1 MRRNGPGRS
10 ASSVFSMPQQQT
22 SSTTWALISGAC
34 LLLGLAVGYVI
45 FGGPRAAVP
54 VAAPATQVPAPAPA
68 TGGPQ
73 PGLMDEQQAQAL
85 RNILA
90 RNPTDVQANTQLGHL
105 YYDSGRFAE
114 AVGPYQQAFAIDS
127 RNVNLSTDL
136 GTALWYSGRPDEA
149 IAQFTRSLGID
160 PTHPQTLFNLGIV
173 KRDGKQD
180 YAGAVQAWEKLL
192 AANPS
197 YAERDKVQQ
206 LISQAKAQMGSSP
219 IAPVRSTK

>member
-1 MRRNGPGRS
+1 M
-10 ASSVFSMPQQQT
+10 AQQQT

-45 FGGPRAAVP
+45 FGGQRAPVGVP
-54 VAAPATQVPAPAPA
+54 FAAAPASAPAG
-68 TGGPQ
+68 GGPQ
-73 PGLMDEQQAQAL
+73 QGLMDEQQAQAL
-85 RNILA
+85 RNVLA
-90 RNPTDVQANTQLGHL
+90 RDPTNVQANTQLGHL

-114 AVGPYQQAFAIDS
+114 AVGPYQQALAVDS

-149 IAQFTRSLGID
+149 IAQFARSLAID

-180 YAGAVQAWEKLL
+180 LAGAVQAWEKLL
-192 AANPS
+192 ATNPS
-197 YAERDKVQQ
+197 YVERDKVQQ
-206 LISQAKAQMGSSP
+206 LISQLKAQMGSSP
-219 IAPVRSTK
+219 VAPARSTR

>member
-1 MRRNGPGRS
+1 M
-10 ASSVFSMPQQQT
+10 AQQQT

-45 FGGPRAAVP
+45 FGGQRADVP
-54 VAAPATQVPAPAPA
+54 LAAPATQVPGPAPA
-68 TGGPQ
+68 SGGPQ

-90 RNPTDVQANTQLGHL
+90 RDPTNVQANTQLGHL
-105 YYDSGRFAE
+105 YYDSGRFAD
-114 AVGPYQQAFAIDS
+114 AVEPYRQALKADS

-136 GTALWYSGRPDEA
+136 GTALWYSGKPDEA
-149 IAQFTRSLGID
+149 IAQFAKSLAIE

-192 AANPS
+192 ATNPT
-197 YAERDKVQQ
+197 YMDRDKVAQ
-206 LISQAKAQMGSSP
+206 LIAEAKARIGPSP
-219 IAPVRSTK
+219 VAPVRSTR

>member
-1 MRRNGPGRS
+1 M
-10 ASSVFSMPQQQT
+10 AQQQT

-34 LLLGLAVGYVI
+34 LILGLAVGYVI
-45 FGGPRAAVP
+45 FGGQQATVP
-54 VAAPATQVPAPAPA
+54 AAAPAAQVPAPAPA

-73 PGLMDEQQAQAL
+73 PGLFDEQQAQAL

-90 RNPTDVQANTQLGHL
+90 RDPTNVQANTQLGHL

-114 AVGPYQQAFAIDS
+114 AVGPYQQALATDS

-149 IAQFTRSLGID
+149 IAQFTKSLAID

-180 YAGAVQAWEKLL
+180 NAGAVQAWEKLL
-192 AANPS
+192 ASNPG
-197 YAERDKVQQ
+197 YPERDKVKQMLDQ
-206 LISQAKAQMGSSP
+206 LRTP
-219 IAPVRSTK
+219 IGTAPVTPVRSTK

>member
-1 MRRNGPGRS
+1 
-10 ASSVFSMPQQQT
+10 MPQPQT

-34 LLLGLAVGYVI
+34 LLLGLAVGYVV
-45 FGGPRAAVP
+45 FGGPRAAGP
-54 VAAPATQVPAPAPA
+54 VAAPGAQAPAPAPA

-73 PGLMDEQQAQAL
+73 PGLMDEQRAQAL

-90 RNPTDVQANTQLGHL
+90 RNPTDIQANTQLGHL

-114 AVGPYQQAFAIDS
+114 AVGPYQQAFAGDS

-136 GTALWYSGRPDEA
+136 GTSLWYSGRPDEA
-149 IAQFTRSLGID
+149 IAQFTRSLAID

-180 YAGAVQAWEKLL
+180 PAGAVQAWEKLL
-192 AANPS
+192 ASNPS
-197 YAERDKVQQ
+197 YPERDKVQQ
-206 LISQAKAQMGSSP
+206 SLNELRAQIGTAP
-219 IAPVRSTK
+219 VAPVRSTK

>member
-1 MRRNGPGRS
+1 M
-10 ASSVFSMPQQQT
+10 
-22 SSTTWALISGAC
+22 
-34 LLLGLAVGYVI
+34 
-45 FGGPRAAVP
+45 
-54 VAAPATQVPAPAPA
+54 
-68 TGGPQ
+68 
-73 PGLMDEQQAQAL
+73 
-85 RNILA
+85 
-90 RNPTDVQANTQLGHL
+90 QANTQLGHL

-114 AVGPYQQAFAIDS
+114 AVGPYRQAFAADP

-149 IAQFTRSLGID
+149 IAQFTRSLAID

-197 YAERDKVQQ
+197 YPERDKVEQ
-206 LISQAKAQMGSSP
+206 LIGQVKAQMGSSP